1 MKIYTQILAT
11 ALCAAALSAP
21 LMGFAQCKEFTE
33 NKVMSLLDD
42 YFISGKY
49 NTLKLKEGDEIV
61 IFKTVSKGINY
72 RFVVKGDNEFSLP
85 PQFKIESWEGKIVF
99 DNSENGEEIWDLPCD
114 KTERIK
120 IIVSVPEDDEDA
132 ETEGCVTVLSGIKS
146 I

>member
-1 MKIYTQILAT
+1 MKVYTKILAT
-11 ALCAAALSAP
+11 ILCTAALSAP
-21 LMGFAQCKEFTE
+21 LAGFAQCKEFTE
-33 NKVMSLLDD
+33 NKVVPLLDD

-49 NTLKLKEGDEIV
+49 NTLKLKGGDEIV

-72 RFVVKGDNEFSLP
+72 RFVVKGDKDLPFP

-99 DNSENGEEIWDLPCD
+99 DNSETGEEIWDHPCD

-120 IIVSVPEDDEDA
+120 IIVTVPEADEDSD
-132 ETEGCVTVLSGIKS
+132 TEGCVTVLSGIKS